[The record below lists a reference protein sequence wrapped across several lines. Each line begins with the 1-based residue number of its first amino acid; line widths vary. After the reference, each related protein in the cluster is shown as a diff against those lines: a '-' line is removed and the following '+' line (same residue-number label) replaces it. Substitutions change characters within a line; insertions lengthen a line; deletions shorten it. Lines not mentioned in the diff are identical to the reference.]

1 MNKQQLETAFTWFH
15 EKPGRITALRGV
27 NFICTYGT
35 VAAFAAECASL
46 ALRRDPALLRLTLTC
61 GVPFLA
67 LSAVRARLD
76 APRPYEVYGMEPLIP
91 KETRGRSFPSRHI
104 FSICVIG
111 TSLMYLRPWLGA
123 ALLVL
128 AALLAAARIVSG
140 LHFAQDV
147 LAGAFFGVLSAV
159 VGFGVVP

>member
-1 MNKQQLETAFTWFH
+1 MNKQQLEKAFSWFH

-27 NFICTYGT
+27 NFISTYGT
-35 VAAFAAECASL
+35 AAVFAETCAEL
-46 ALRRDPALLRLTLTC
+46 ALRRDPAALRLALTC

-67 LSAVRARLD
+67 LSAVRAALD

-91 KETRGRSFPSRHI
+91 KDTRGRSFPSRHV

-111 TSLMYLRPWLGA
+111 TSLMYLRPALGA